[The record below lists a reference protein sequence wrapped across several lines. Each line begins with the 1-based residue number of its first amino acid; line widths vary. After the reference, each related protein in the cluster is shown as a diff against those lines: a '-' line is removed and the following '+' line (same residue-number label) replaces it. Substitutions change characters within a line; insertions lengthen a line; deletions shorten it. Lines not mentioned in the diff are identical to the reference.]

1 MATRNALWY
10 WFKGAGRHQ
19 SWFRLGVNDSIRQL
33 NCAVAGDTLDCCVRE
48 LTGATGGE
56 TCTSRSTIRKE
67 ENTRSIVT
75 LVEVD
80 NKIQSKLFQRKGKDL
95 SSYNTSSSGTK
106 GFLVHSKIPRQHS
119 KGVVLQENYQSMSI
133 MEHSKVDV
141 AVHDPVVIATND
153 GNGSSNVVE
162 EARPPGVASR
172 SFYKRDLPC
181 PPAIAFSSDE
191 GQRVFRDAM
200 DHGMLQGFFT
210 LIEQFRT
217 QDEPAFCGLASVAM
231 VLNSLSIDPRRPWK
245 GPWRIFHE
253 KMLDCCIPL
262 DIVQRE
268 GITLDQAACLAR
280 CNGARVDLY
289 SYGAVSEE
297 AFRDMIREA
306 CSTNSFHIIVSYSRR
321 HFLQTGDGHFSPIG
335 GYSPSHDMV
344 CILDTARFKYPPHW
358 VPVSMLYE
366 AMEHKDPTTSQPRGF
381 MKVSAANVMQSVLFA
396 LDVRD
401 SWQEVKSIVDNTV
414 PDIVVQAYAQEKNAL
429 DALSELVN
437 CIPLPALDHFIASRT
452 KNAACNGGSCVQAD
466 AVKTLVSEMR
476 LLPLYN
482 ELIKMKKNLDYLER
496 PQSNNNDAKPLGERN
511 TESNGVIDIS
521 NLILEK
527 QCMWLL
533 ILRDRIL
540 EHMPGSTAIREGL
553 GKLLDVS
560 SYKVVDH
567 EVKYLKD
574 QLTELTRHVEIP

>member
-1 MATRNALWY
+1 
-10 WFKGAGRHQ
+10 
-19 SWFRLGVNDSIRQL
+19 
-33 NCAVAGDTLDCCVRE
+33 
-48 LTGATGGE
+48 
-56 TCTSRSTIRKE
+56 
-67 ENTRSIVT
+67 
-75 LVEVD
+75 
-80 NKIQSKLFQRKGKDL
+80 
-95 SSYNTSSSGTK
+95 
-106 GFLVHSKIPRQHS
+106 
-119 KGVVLQENYQSMSI
+119 
-133 MEHSKVDV
+133 
-141 AVHDPVVIATND
+141 
-153 GNGSSNVVE
+153 
-162 EARPPGVASR
+162 
-172 SFYKRDLPC
+172 
-181 PPAIAFSSDE
+181 
-191 GQRVFRDAM
+191 
-200 DHGMLQGFFT
+200 
-210 LIEQFRT
+210 
-217 QDEPAFCGLASVAM
+217 
-231 VLNSLSIDPRRPWK
+231 
-245 GPWRIFHE
+245 
-253 KMLDCCIPL
+253 
-262 DIVQRE
+262 
-268 GITLDQAACLAR
+268 
-280 CNGARVDLY
+280 
-289 SYGAVSEE
+289 
-297 AFRDMIREA
+297 
-306 CSTNSFHIIVSYSRR
+306 
-321 HFLQTGDGHFSPIG
+321 
-335 GYSPSHDMV
+335 
-344 CILDTARFKYPPHW
+344 
-358 VPVSMLYE
+358 MLYE

-476 LLPLYN
+476 LLPLYS
-482 ELIKMKKNLDYLER
+482 ELIKLKKNLDYIEK
-496 PQSNNNDAKPLGERN
+496 PQTNNNDAKPLGERN
-511 TESNGVIDIS
+511 AESNGVIDVS

>member
-1 MATRNALWY
+1 MAARNALWN
-10 WFKGAGRHQ
+10 WFEGAGYQ
-19 SWFRLGVNDSIRQL
+19 SCFRLGATEIVKQL
-33 NCAVAGDTLDCCVRE
+33 NCTISGDTLNSSVRE
-48 LTGATGGE
+48 LSSAAGGE
-56 TCTSRSTIRKE
+56 KCYSHSSIRKE
-67 ENTRSIVT
+67 RNKRNIVS
-75 LVEVD
+75 LVD
-80 NKIQSKLFQRKGKDL
+80 AHSKIQSKVHQLKGKEL
-95 SSYNTSSSGTK
+95 SSYNSSSSANNKSVYREETRRSSK
-106 GFLVHSKIPRQHS
+106 GFLVHSSIPRQRS
-119 KGVVLQENYQSMSI
+119 KSAVLEENYQSMPV
-133 MEHSKVDV
+133 MEHNS
-141 AVHDPVVIATND
+141 N
-153 GNGSSNVVE
+153 NVVD

-181 PPAIAFSSDE
+181 PPAIAFSSEE

-262 DIVQRE
+262 DMVQRE

-297 AFRDMIREA
+297 AFRNMIREA
-306 CSTNSFHIIVSYSRR
+306 CSTKSFHLIVSYSRR

-381 MKVSAANVMQSVLFA
+381 MKISAANVMQSVLFA

-401 SWQEVKSIVDNTV
+401 SWQDVKNIVEKSV
-414 PDIVVQAYAQEKNAL
+414 PDIVMQACARGKNAL
-429 DALSELVN
+429 DTLVKLMN
-437 CIPLPALDHFIASRT
+437 CIPKPALDHFIASRT

-476 LLPLYN
+476 LIPLYN
-482 ELIKMKKNLDYLER
+482 ELRKINLGKEKLE
-496 PQSNNNDAKPLGERN
+496 PDINSNRLSDRN
-511 TESNGVIDIS
+511 EESNTTIDVS
-521 NLILEK
+521 DLVLEK

-540 EHMPGSTAIREGL
+540 QHACGSTIGGDL
-553 GKLLDVS
+553 DTYLDVS

-574 QLTELTRHVEIP
+574 QLTELTRHA